1 MTPVRRIV
9 RRFRR
14 DERGAAVVE
23 FALVLPLLL
32 LLVFMLIDATRAFYT
47 LNSLVSAARE
57 GARYASAQDLDC
69 PTPTT
74 AQQNAVK
81 DKVVNAAVLLGGT
94 ELTSAYVQVSLGLSG
109 GGATTCEN
117 VQVRIENYP
126 FRPATPLA
134 NIVGADSILMTREAV
149 FRWERA
155 P

>member
-1 MTPVRRIV
+1 MTPLRRLV

-47 LNSLVSAARE
+47 LNSLISAARE
-57 GARYASAQDLDC
+57 GARYASAQALDC
-69 PTPTT
+69 PTPSQ
-74 AQQNAVK
+74 AQQDAVK

-94 ELTSAYVQVSLGLSG
+94 QLTRSYVQVTLGVAG
-109 GGATTCEN
+109 GGAATCEN

>member
-1 MTPVRRIV
+1 MTPVRRFV
-9 RRFRR
+9 RRFRG
-14 DERGAAVVE
+14 DERGTAVVE

-69 PTPTT
+69 PTPSLI
-74 AQQNAVK
+74 QQAAVK

-94 ELTSAYVQVSLGLSG
+94 QLTASYIQVTLGVAG
-109 GGATTCEN
+109 GGAATCEN
-117 VQVRIENYP
+117 VEVRIENYP

-134 NIVGADSILMTREAV
+134 NIVGADSILMTRAAV